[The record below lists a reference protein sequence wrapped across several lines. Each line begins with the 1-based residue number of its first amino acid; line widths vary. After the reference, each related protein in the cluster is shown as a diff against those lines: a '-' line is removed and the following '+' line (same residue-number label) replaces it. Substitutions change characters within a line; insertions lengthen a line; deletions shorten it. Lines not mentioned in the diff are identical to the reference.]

1 MTDNTLI
8 AYKVTVGAAVFFGSI
23 FLIYLYIKDAALIN
37 RATCIAATAKAE
49 GYTGNVHGEEAWR
62 LFADKCR

>member
-1 MTDNTLI
+1 MTENTLI
-8 AYKVTVGAAVFFGSI
+8 AYIATVVAAVLFGFM
-23 FLIYLYIKDAALIN
+23 FLVHLDIKDATLIA
-37 RATCIAATAKAE
+37 RANCIAATAKAE